1 MLFHVKMT
9 VNLPLDMEPTHAAQ
23 LKADE
28 KALAQNLMREG
39 KWRHLWRIAG
49 HYANYSVFDVESVE
63 ALTNA
68 MLSEDARFR
77 RAEGRTGL
85 AAFDVESVEALHD
98 TLLQLPLFPY
108 MDIEVAPICRHPSS
122 VHADDR

>member
-9 VNLPLDMEPTHAAQ
+9 VKLPLDMDPAKAVQ

-28 KALAQNLMREG
+28 KELAQRLMREG

-49 HYANYSVFDVESVE
+49 QYANYSVFDLDSVQE
-63 ALTNA
+63 
-68 MLSEDARFR
+68 
-77 RAEGRTGL
+77 
-85 AAFDVESVEALHD
+85 LHD

-108 MDIEVAPICRHPSS
+108 MEIEIDALCRHPSS
-122 VHADDR
+122 IREDDR